1 MKQRYY
7 YYIEG
12 KAFPNS
18 SQLKY
23 IRREIECEDTFD
35 GELIMIAFPI
45 KFLKE
50 VSSVFSDFHLR
61 DDAEY
66 FYSECKEIVGVPE
79 KHVNEKGKGKISFQS
94 YFHKFPDS
102 INSFFDDAVV
112 IVILHPQGGGNTAR
126 RDYSIIGYI
135 HVNCIDFKCP
145 DGQVHKGYYY
155 NMLRLSESTVNGEAI
170 YRRKGVFSTLFNALL
185 DVAELEDVSFTYASM
200 GRENQAIKDALRMNS
215 ERIGR
220 FFETF
225 PVQINTHINLIWG
238 SGSAAKKLVDIS
250 NDKEALREYYS
261 RIHSIRSRYLFN
273 QLHTEERFFGMV
285 DRILSSSPTSRVFM
299 MTDKAGNMDAACFA
313 INWGDY
319 LHLKLQNPKGFFK
332 MIDSIGIK
340 DKILYLTLLVGKP
353 TSVRQLIKGAAYKF
367 RKYHGVQITLLP
379 SHDGDPYFEAKK
391 SIIHDPYVYMVII
404 KDRLEIYEAMREHSK
419 DAKGNV
425 RLFIDTPML

>member
-12 KAFPNS
+12 KTAPNS

-23 IRREIECEDTFD
+23 IRREIECEDTFEH
-35 GELIMIAFPI
+35 ELIMIAFPI

-61 DDAEY
+61 DDTEY
-66 FYSECKEIVGVPE
+66 FYSECKEIVSVPE

-112 IVILHPQGGGNTAR
+112 IVVLHPQEGGNAVR
-126 RDYSIIGYI
+126 RDYNIIGYI
-135 HVNCIDFKCP
+135 HVNRIDFKGP

-155 NMLRLSESTVNGEAI
+155 NMLRLSERTVNGEAI
-170 YRRKGVFSTLFNALL
+170 YRRKRIFSTLFNALL

-200 GRENQAIKDALRMNS
+200 GRENQAIIDALRMNS

-238 SGSAAKKLVDIS
+238 SGSAAKQLVDIS
-250 NDKEALREYYS
+250 DDKEALREYYLK
-261 RIHSIRSRYLFN
+261 IHSIRDRYLFN
-273 QLHTEERFFGMV
+273 QLHTEERFFSMV
-285 DRILSSSPTSRVFM
+285 DRIRSSSPTSKVFM
-299 MTDKAGNMDAACFA
+299 MTDSAGNMDAACLA

-319 LHLKLQNPKGFFK
+319 LALKLQNPKGFFK

-340 DKILYLTLLVGKP
+340 DKLLYLTLLVGQP
-353 TSVRQLIKGAAYKF
+353 TTARQLIKGIAYKF
-367 RKYHGVQITLLP
+367 RKYHGVHITLVP
-379 SHDGDPYFEAKK
+379 SHDGDLYFEAKK
-391 SIIHDPYVYMVII
+391 SIIHDSYVYMVII

-419 DAKGNV
+419 DEKGNV

>member
-12 KAFPNS
+12 KSFPNS

-35 GELIMIAFPI
+35 GELIIIAFPI
-45 KFLKE
+45 EFLKE
-50 VSSVFSDFHLR
+50 ITSVFSDFNLR
-61 DDAEY
+61 DDVEY

-79 KHVNEKGKGKISFQS
+79 KHVNEKGRGKISFQS

-112 IVILHPQGGGNTAR
+112 IVILHPQEVGNTVR
-126 RDYSIIGYI
+126 RDYNIIGYI
-135 HVNCIDFKCP
+135 HVNRIDFKCP
-145 DGQVHKGYYY
+145 EGRVHKGYYY
-155 NMLRLSESTVNGEAI
+155 NMLRLSESTVNGEPI
-170 YRRKGVFSTLFNALL
+170 YRRKRVFSTLFNALL
-185 DVAELEDVSFTYASM
+185 DVAELQDVSFTYASM
-200 GRENQAIKDALRMNS
+200 GRENQAIIDALKMNS

-225 PVQINTHINLIWG
+225 RVQINTHINLLWG
-238 SGSAAKKLVDIS
+238 SGSSAKKLVDIS
-250 NDKEALREYYS
+250 SDKAALREYYS
-261 RIHSIRSRYLFN
+261 RIQSIRSRYLFN
-273 QLHTEERFFGMV
+273 QLHSEERFFGMV
-285 DRILSSSPTSRVFM
+285 DRILGSSPTSRVFM
-299 MTDKAGNMDAACFA
+299 MPDKAGNMDAACFA

-340 DKILYLTLLVGKP
+340 DKILYLTLLTGTP
-353 TSVRQLIKGAAYKF
+353 AGVRQLIKGTAHKF
-367 RKYHGVQITLLP
+367 RKDQGVHVTLLP
-379 SHDGDPYFEAKK
+379 SHDGDPYFEVKK

-404 KDRLEIYEAMREHSK
+404 KDRMEIYEAMREHSK
-419 DAKGNV
+419 DAEGKV